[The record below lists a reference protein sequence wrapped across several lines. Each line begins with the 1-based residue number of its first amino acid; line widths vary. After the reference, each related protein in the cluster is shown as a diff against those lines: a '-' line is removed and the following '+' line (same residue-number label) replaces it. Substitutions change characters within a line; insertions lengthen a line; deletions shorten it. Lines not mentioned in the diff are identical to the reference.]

1 MATDPKA
8 QVYRGQEGSGLAQI
22 IDTSGTFSFAAQQ
35 QKLRADRAERRRLEA
50 KADAEKAAKL
60 KAAKEKRYLASLANI
75 DSSKLWDRDVPQFTE
90 KYNDYLSF
98 VKENSDALQNP
109 TKNMDV
115 YLQKKKMEQ
124 EMKQFASSSASAQK
138 FYTDAQTL
146 MFKNP
151 DKFDELIGDDGMSK
165 FDKWA
170 QTGGDFNTDYN
181 TYFEASTTS
190 FSKLLEGTVGNIPAA
205 LPEKTEF
212 IGKDNV
218 KYSKTVSGEQS
229 QEAVQNAVRQ
239 SYNTSSEFKRSA
251 DRAFQSS
258 GGVIGGVTYNNAL
271 DYSIALSEQYR
282 QKAGTVRGVQP
293 LPKERKG
300 GGLNFNFGGGGK
312 DYISALDSN
321 AAPNKTMGG
330 GVVGNMDEGEGEVSD
345 TYQYTAYMQQ
355 QIPDK
360 IMKKFA
366 VQGGTDV
373 YSFDGTNTAG
383 ISEVLD
389 LQNGIA
395 QVALVDKDGKILSQE
410 QETLF
415 RNDPQNKDFEGYE
428 YKALIVAETPS
439 IKGEFT
445 GDIIQ
450 SKGYYMPLQPHAS
463 SIPGANNWLKAA
475 EAYNQKYKTTKRGV
489 GANYNEPQT

>member
-50 KADAEKAAKL
+50 KADAEKAAKI
-60 KAAKEKRYLASLANI
+60 KAAKEKRYLDSLANI

-98 VKENSDALQNP
+98 VKENSEALQNP

-190 FSKLLEGTVGNIPAA
+190 FSKLMKETVGAVPASQFSQ
-205 LPEKTEF
+205 TTF
-212 IGKDNV
+212 MGKDGN
-218 KYSKTVSGEQS
+218 KYTRQEGGGQS
-229 QEAVQNAVRQ
+229 EEDVQNSVREA
-239 SYNTSSEFKRSA
+239 YNTSSEFKRSA

-258 GGVIGGVTYNNAL
+258 GGVLGGVTYDNAL
-271 DYSIALSEQYR
+271 DYSIALSNSYR
-282 QKAGTVRGVQP
+282 
-293 LPKERKG
+293 KEDVTKTAMQVIKEGKG
-300 GGLNFNFGGGGK
+300 GGLNFNFGCGGGK

-330 GVVGNMDEGEGEVSD
+330 GVVGTGDEGEGDVSD

-383 ISEVLD
+383 ISDVLD

-395 QVALVDKDGKILSQE
+395 QVALVDKDGRILSQE

-428 YKALIVAETPS
+428 YKALIVAESPS
-439 IKGEFT
+439 QKDELGQFIT
-445 GDIIQ
+445 Q

-475 EAYNQKYKTTKRGV
+475 EAYNQKYKTTKKGV
-489 GANYNEPQT
+489 GAFYNNPQE